1 VTSSVYTRLHEG
13 IVNGKYPAGESLV
26 ETALAAQFG
35 ISRTPVREALRRLEQ
50 DGLVERG
57 SRGMQVSRRS
67 PEQILEIYEVRI
79 ILETAAARS
88 AAEKRTALDLARLEQ
103 IHEAMLAASPDDP
116 DNLAVTNRKFH
127 EVLWAMSHN
136 STLIDLLKR
145 LHSHLVRY
153 PRTTLSYQDRYETV
167 LEDHGE
173 LIDAIKSRDSER
185 AASVAERH
193 MTGARNTRLLM
204 YADEEASTDV

>member
-1 VTSSVYTRLHEG
+1 MTSSVYSRLHEG
-13 IVNGKYPAGESLV
+13 IVNGKYPPGESLV
-26 ETALAAQFG
+26 ETTLAAQFG

-88 AAEKRTALDLARLEQ
+88 AAEKRTPLDLMRLEQ

-116 DNLAVTNRKFH
+116 DNLATTNRKFH

-145 LHSHLVRY
+145 LHSHLIRY
-153 PRTTLSYQDRYETV
+153 PQTTLSYKDRYQKV
-167 LEDHGE
+167 LEDHGK
-173 LIDAIKSRDSER
+173 LIEAIKNGDSEQ
-185 AASVAERH
+185 AAEIAEQH

-204 YADEEASTDV
+204 YADDDASIDS

>member
-1 VTSSVYTRLHEG
+1 MTSSVYSRLHEG
-13 IVNGKYPAGESLV
+13 IVNGKYPPGESLV
-26 ETALAAQFG
+26 ETTLAAQFG

-88 AAEKRTALDLARLEQ
+88 AAEKRTPLDLMRLEQ

-116 DNLAVTNRKFH
+116 DNLATTNRKFH

-145 LHSHLVRY
+145 LHSHLIRY
-153 PRTTLSYQDRYETV
+153 PQTTLSYKNRYQKV
-167 LEDHGE
+167 LEDHGR
-173 LIDAIKSRDSER
+173 LIEAIKNGDSEQ
-185 AASVAERH
+185 AAEIAEQH

-204 YADEEASTDV
+204 YADDDASIES

>member
-1 VTSSVYTRLHEG
+1 VTSSVYSRLHEG
-13 IVNGKYPAGESLV
+13 IVNGKYPPGESLV
-26 ETALAAQFG
+26 ETTLAAQFG

-88 AAEKRTALDLARLEQ
+88 AAEKRTPLDLMRLEQ

-116 DNLAVTNRKFH
+116 DNLATTNRKFH

-145 LHSHLVRY
+145 LHSHLIRY
-153 PRTTLSYQDRYETV
+153 PQTTLSYKNRYQKV
-167 LEDHGE
+167 LEDHGR
-173 LIDAIKSRDSER
+173 LIEAIKNGDSEQ
-185 AASVAERH
+185 AAEIAEQH

-204 YADEEASTDV
+204 YADDDASIES